1 MKRFNALVLLVLTLV
16 SLNAFGEESEFDPQA
31 VQAEPDYASK
41 YINEYDYTRE
51 ETYDDMQRQVDAVVE
66 PPMPEFQPPQN
77 SIESD
82 DFAIRGQS
90 ENAPGLPE
98 YN

>member
-1 MKRFNALVLLVLTLV
+1 MKRLNALVLLVLTLV
-16 SLNAFGEESEFDPQA
+16 SLNAFGEEGEYVPQA
-31 VQAEPDYASK
+31 AQAEPDYASK
-41 YINEYDYTRE
+41 YINEYDYSRE

-66 PPMPEFQPPQN
+66 PPMPDFQANPV
-77 SIESD
+77 ESD
-82 DFAIRGQS
+82 DFAVRGQT

>member
-16 SLNAFGEESEFDPQA
+16 SLNAFGEEGEYDPQA
-31 VQAEPDYASK
+31 AQAEADYAAK

-66 PPMPEFQPPQN
+66 PPMPESSHPL
-77 SIESD
+77 SKS
-82 DFAIRGQS
+82 
-90 ENAPGLPE
+90 PGRDL
-98 YN
+98 